1 MLELALQSSWFKKS
15 RLKQEHG
22 KKPGMSRSGG
32 GLGMKER
39 PGLGAE
45 SSTRVQDSTSFSSY
59 RASNSL
65 QGPQSDRISAMKH
78 AFANQ
83 FKSNFVAAVDSAPK
97 VVPVGVHAPQNPD
110 PEPHIVPLKRRKKT
124 RWE

>member
-1 MLELALQSSWFKKS
+1 MLQTLASLGTC
-15 RLKQEHG
+15 LLLHG
-22 KKPGMSRSGG
+22 PRYAKICWVIFIN
-32 GLGMKER
+32 
-39 PGLGAE
+39 
-45 SSTRVQDSTSFSSY
+45 TVVIFVFQ
-59 RASNSL
+59 
-65 QGPQSDRISAMKH
+65 
-78 AFANQ
+78 NQ